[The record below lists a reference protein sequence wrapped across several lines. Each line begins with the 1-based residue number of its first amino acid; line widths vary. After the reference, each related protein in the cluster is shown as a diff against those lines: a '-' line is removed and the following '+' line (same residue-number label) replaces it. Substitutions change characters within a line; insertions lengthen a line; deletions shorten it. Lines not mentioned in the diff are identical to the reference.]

1 MAVTNLIIPVL
12 AVVVF
17 LGSMSVYTVKEFE
30 SGMQF
35 RLGEIVKTD
44 IEPGLHFKLPFINNV
59 RTFDTRILTVA
70 TQPDRFLT
78 SEKKNLIVD
87 YYIKWRI
94 TDTADYYRATRGD
107 ERAAV
112 IRVDQ
117 IVKDGMKSQISSLTI
132 PEVVSG
138 DRDLFMRNVIE
149 STNQDIAG
157 LGLKIV
163 DVRIMRIELPSEVSQ
178 SVFARMEQERAAV
191 ASAVRS
197 RGQEQAQRIRADA
210 ERQRTEVVAEAN
222 REAEQLRGEGDA
234 RAAEIYASAFDQ
246 DREFFEFYRSINA
259 YKTAFAGQDNMMVL
273 EPTGSFFRFFQDRDG
288 GIPGPA
294 GDAPQEPAQA
304 GPLPS
309 LP

>member
-1 MAVTNLIIPVL
+1 MAASNLIIPVVA
-12 AVVVF
+12 AVAL

-30 SGMQF
+30 TGIQF

-44 IEPGLHFKLPFINNV
+44 IQPGLHFKLPFVNTV
-59 RTFDTRILTVA
+59 RTFDERILTIS
-70 TQPDRFLT
+70 TPPDRFLT

-87 YYIKWRI
+87 YYIKWQI
-94 TDTADYYRATRGD
+94 TDAAAYYRATRGD

-112 IRVDQ
+112 VRIDQ
-117 IVKDGMKSQISSLTI
+117 IVKDGMKSQISNLTI

-149 STNQDIAG
+149 ATNDDIAG
-157 LGLKIV
+157 LGIRVV
-163 DVRIMRIELPSEVSQ
+163 DVRIMRIELPTEVSQ

-197 RGQEQAQRIRADA
+197 RGQEQARRIMADA
-210 ERQRTEVVAEAN
+210 DRQRVEIIAEAN

-234 RAAEIYASAFDQ
+234 RAAEIYGQAFNK

-259 YKTAFAGQDNMMVL
+259 YKKAFAGDNNVMVL
-273 EPTGSFFRFFQDRDG
+273 EPNSSFFRYFGDQSG
-288 GIPGPA
+288 GDVSRVEQPA
-294 GDAPQEPAQA
+294 AVNR
-304 GPLPS
+304 LPS

>member
-1 MAVTNLIIPVL
+1 MAASNLIIPVVA
-12 AVVVF
+12 AVAL

-30 SGMQF
+30 TGIQF

-44 IEPGLHFKLPFINNV
+44 IPPGLHFKLPFVNTV
-59 RTFDTRILTVA
+59 RTFDERILTIS
-70 TQPDRFLT
+70 TPPDRFLT

-87 YYIKWRI
+87 YYIKWQI
-94 TDTADYYRATRGD
+94 TDAAAYYRATRGD

-112 IRVDQ
+112 VRIDQ
-117 IVKDGMKSQISSLTI
+117 IVKDGMKSQISNLTI

-149 STNQDIAG
+149 ATNDDIAG
-157 LGLKIV
+157 LGIRVV
-163 DVRIMRIELPSEVSQ
+163 DVRIMRIELPPEVSQ

-197 RGQEQAQRIRADA
+197 RGQEQARRIMADA
-210 ERQRTEVVAEAN
+210 DRQRVEIIAEAN

-234 RAAEIYASAFDQ
+234 RAAEIYGQAFNK

-259 YKTAFAGQDNMMVL
+259 YKKAFAGDNNVMVL
-273 EPTGSFFRFFQDRDG
+273 EPNSSFFRYFGDQSG
-288 GIPGPA
+288 GDVSRVEQPA
-294 GDAPQEPAQA
+294 AVNR
-304 GPLPS
+304 LPS

>member
-1 MAVTNLIIPVL
+1 MAASNLIIPVVA
-12 AVVVF
+12 AVAL

-30 SGMQF
+30 TGIQF

-44 IEPGLHFKLPFINNV
+44 IPPGLHFKLPFVNTI
-59 RTFDTRILTVA
+59 RTFDERILTIS
-70 TQPDRFLT
+70 TPPDRFLT

-87 YYIKWRI
+87 YYIKWQI
-94 TDTADYYRATRGD
+94 TDAAAYYRATRGD

-112 IRVDQ
+112 VRIDQ
-117 IVKDGMKSQISSLTI
+117 IVKDGMKSQISNLTI

-149 STNQDIAG
+149 ATNDDIAG
-157 LGLKIV
+157 LGIRVV
-163 DVRIMRIELPSEVSQ
+163 DVRIMRIELPPEVSQ

-197 RGQEQAQRIRADA
+197 RGQEQARRIMADA
-210 ERQRTEVVAEAN
+210 DRQRVEIIAEAN

-234 RAAEIYASAFDQ
+234 RAAEIYGQAFNK

-259 YKTAFAGQDNMMVL
+259 YKKAFAGDNNVMVL
-273 EPTGSFFRFFQDRDG
+273 EPNSSFFRYFGDQSG
-288 GIPGPA
+288 GDVSRVEQPA
-294 GDAPQEPAQA
+294 AVNR
-304 GPLPS
+304 LPS

>member
-1 MAVTNLIIPVL
+1 MAASNLIIPVVA
-12 AVVVF
+12 AVAL
-17 LGSMSVYTVKEFE
+17 LGSMSVFTVKEFE
-30 SGMQF
+30 TGIQF

-44 IEPGLHFKLPFINNV
+44 IPPGLHFKLPFVNTI
-59 RTFDTRILTVA
+59 RTFDERILTIS
-70 TQPDRFLT
+70 TPPDRFLT

-87 YYIKWRI
+87 YYIKWQI
-94 TDTADYYRATRGD
+94 TDAAAYYRATRGD

-112 IRVDQ
+112 VRIDQ
-117 IVKDGMKSQISSLTI
+117 IVKDGMKSQISNLTI

-149 STNQDIAG
+149 ATNDDIAG
-157 LGLKIV
+157 LGIRVV
-163 DVRIMRIELPSEVSQ
+163 DVRIMRIELPPEVSQ

-197 RGQEQAQRIRADA
+197 RGQEQARRIMADA
-210 ERQRTEVVAEAN
+210 DRQRVEIIAEAN

-234 RAAEIYASAFDQ
+234 RAAEIYGQAFNK

-259 YKTAFAGQDNMMVL
+259 YKKAFAGDNNVMVL
-273 EPTGSFFRFFQDRDG
+273 EPNSSFFRYFGDQSG
-288 GIPGPA
+288 GDVSRVEQPA
-294 GDAPQEPAQA
+294 AVNR
-304 GPLPS
+304 LPS

>member
-1 MAVTNLIIPVL
+1 MAASNLIIPVVA
-12 AVVVF
+12 AVAL
-17 LGSMSVYTVKEFE
+17 LGSMSVFTVKEFE
-30 SGMQF
+30 TGIQF

-44 IEPGLHFKLPFINNV
+44 IPPGLHFKLPFVNTV
-59 RTFDTRILTVA
+59 RTFDERILTIS
-70 TQPDRFLT
+70 TPPDRFLT

-87 YYIKWRI
+87 YYIKWQI
-94 TDTADYYRATRGD
+94 TDAAAYYRATRGD

-112 IRVDQ
+112 VRIDQ
-117 IVKDGMKSQISSLTI
+117 IVKDGMKSQISNLTI

-149 STNQDIAG
+149 ATNDDIAG
-157 LGLKIV
+157 LGIRVV
-163 DVRIMRIELPSEVSQ
+163 DVRIMRIELPPEVSQ

-197 RGQEQAQRIRADA
+197 RGQEQARRIMADA
-210 ERQRTEVVAEAN
+210 DRQRVEIIAEAN

-234 RAAEIYASAFDQ
+234 RAAEIYGQAFNK

-259 YKTAFAGQDNMMVL
+259 YKKAFAGDNNVMVL
-273 EPTGSFFRFFQDRDG
+273 EPNSSFFRYFGDQSG
-288 GIPGPA
+288 GDVSRVEQPA
-294 GDAPQEPAQA
+294 AVNR
-304 GPLPS
+304 LPS

>member
-1 MAVTNLIIPVL
+1 MAASNLIVPVVA
-12 AVVVF
+12 AVAF

-30 SGMQF
+30 TGIQF

-44 IEPGLHFKLPFINNV
+44 IQPGLHFKLPFVNTV
-59 RTFDTRILTVA
+59 RTFDERILTVS
-70 TQPDRFLT
+70 TPPDRFLT

-87 YYIKWRI
+87 YYIKWQI
-94 TDTADYYRATRGD
+94 TDAAAYYRATRGD

-112 IRVDQ
+112 VRIDQ
-117 IVKDGMKSQISSLTI
+117 IVKDGMKSQISNLTI

-149 STNQDIAG
+149 ATNDDIAG
-157 LGLKIV
+157 LGIRVV
-163 DVRIMRIELPSEVSQ
+163 DVRIMRIELPTEVSQ

-197 RGQEQAQRIRADA
+197 RGQEQARRITADA
-210 ERQRTEVVAEAN
+210 ERQRVEIIAEAN
-222 REAEQLRGEGDA
+222 REAERLRGEGDA
-234 RAAEIYASAFDQ
+234 RAAEIYAQAFNK

-259 YKTAFAGQDNMMVL
+259 YKKAFAGENNMMVL
-273 EPTGSFFRFFQDRDG
+273 EPNSSFFRYF
-288 GIPGPA
+288 
-294 GDAPQEPAQA
+294 GDQA
-304 GPLPS
+304 GGGVSRVEQPAAVNRLPS

>member
-1 MAVTNLIIPVL
+1 MALSNLIIPVV
-12 AVVVF
+12 AVVGF
-17 LGSMSVYTVKEFE
+17 LGSMSLYTVKEFE
-30 SGMQF
+30 TGMQF

-44 IEPGLHFKLPFINNV
+44 IEPGLHFKVPFINNV
-59 RTFDTRILTVA
+59 RTFDTRILTVS

-94 TDTADYYRATRGD
+94 IDSADYYRATRGD

-112 IRVDQ
+112 VRVDQ

-149 STNQDIAG
+149 STNQDIGG
-157 LGLKIV
+157 LGLEIV

-197 RGQEQAQRIRADA
+197 RGEEQAQRIRADA
-210 ERQRTEVVAEAN
+210 ERQRIEIVAEAN
-222 REAEQLRGEGDA
+222 REGEQLRGEGDA
-234 RAAEIYASAFDQ
+234 QAAEIYAAAFNQ

-273 EPTGSFFRFFQDRDG
+273 EPSGSYFRFFRDRDADG
-288 GIPGPA
+288 SAPDAQRPESSSNGLLPA
-294 GDAPQEPAQA
+294 TP
-304 GPLPS
+304 
-309 LP
+309 